1 MLQSYS
7 NCTLSC
13 RAPLLPEF
21 AALLQELSRSP
32 EAAAVL
38 RQSDRGG
45 MNGAAPRPA
54 LRSNRH
60 EAGGSAAG
68 SRASSLAGSA
78 PASPSQRHRQQP
90 QQQQASVF
98 EAAHSRRGS
107 QDSFSAG
114 PASPPRRGGAAAGP
128 PPPHGVAVW
137 TASSPASSPRG
148 SPRASRDAAG
158 DAGLPPAYSVHRAGS
173 SGEAAEDGADSPGR
187 SPARGSPRNGRPG
200 GREAGFFSRG
210 GGGGASSGA
219 SDASAAWL
227 ASQGVVDVG
236 GPSARTTPRTKGLFE
251 RQLAAMGQA
260 ESPAAAAPTAMLS
273 DGRAQPPQ
281 SRRERR
287 PGSGLSQVRR
297 AAGQKVCTN
306 YCPAAVPSE
315 SARCYSSTCA
325 APSDM

>member
-98 EAAHSRRGS
+98 EAAHS
-107 QDSFSAG
+107 
-114 PASPPRRGGAAAGP
+114 
-128 PPPHGVAVW
+128 PPHGVAVW